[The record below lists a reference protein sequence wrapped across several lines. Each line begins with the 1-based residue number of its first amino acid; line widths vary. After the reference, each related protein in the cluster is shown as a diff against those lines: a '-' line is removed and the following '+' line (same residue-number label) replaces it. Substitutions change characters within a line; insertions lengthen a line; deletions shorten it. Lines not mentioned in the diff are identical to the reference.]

1 MPVAR
6 EFNPNIVLVSCGFD
20 ASAGHPHPIGGYLVS
35 TACFA
40 YMTKQVNTGMDQNIS
55 WRCGAAILAQFI
67 KHLSMSFHFQLREL
81 ADGKV
86 VLVLE
91 GGFNLDVLT
100 EASEQCARAL
110 LGLPIEKVCLP
121 WAHLDRVQE

>member
-40 YMTKQVNTGMDQNIS
+40 YMTKQVNTGTKTLF
-55 WRCGAAILAQFI
+55 GHAQCW
-67 KHLSMSFHFQLREL
+67 LNS
-81 ADGKV
+81 
-86 VLVLE
+86 
-91 GGFNLDVLT
+91 
-100 EASEQCARAL
+100 
-110 LGLPIEKVCLP
+110 LPV
-121 WAHLDRVQE
+121 AGVG

>member
-40 YMTKQVNTGMDQNIS
+40 YMTKQVNTGMDVQSSVGYVAPQYWRNLSNICRCPFTSSCGS
-55 WRCGAAILAQFI
+55 W
-67 KHLSMSFHFQLREL
+67 
-81 ADGKV
+81 
-86 VLVLE
+86 
-91 GGFNLDVLT
+91 LT
-100 EASEQCARAL
+100 E
-110 LGLPIEKVCLP
+110 K
-121 WAHLDRVQE
+121 

>member
-40 YMTKQVNTGMDQNIS
+40 YMTKQVNTGTKTLVGHVLNLSNI
-55 WRCGAAILAQFI
+55 CPC
-67 KHLSMSFHFQLREL
+67 
-81 ADGKV
+81 
-86 VLVLE
+86 
-91 GGFNLDVLT
+91 DVH
-100 EASEQCARAL
+100 S
-110 LGLPIEKVCLP
+110 LPV
-121 WAHLDRVQE
+121 AGVG